1 MFKEYDAVIS
11 LGDALRSGATGD
23 AHDEFQIGE
32 LLETARLV
40 KSALQKGVQVMVEGP
55 GHVPLNEIAWDVKLM
70 KKLTGGVPYY
80 VLGPLPID
88 VGAPYD
94 HIASAIGAAI
104 SSASGVDLLCYITP
118 AEHLGLPTVK
128 QVEEGAIAYRVAAHA
143 GDVVKLGRK
152 ARKWDDEVSYYRGKL
167 DWENMI
173 SKLIDPQRAY
183 QVYTQFGTP
192 KVKACTMCGGYCPM
206 MWAMDQVRK
215 IGSSS
220 SL

>member
-1 MFKEYDAVIS
+1 M
-11 LGDALRSGATGD
+11 
-23 AHDEFQIGE
+23 
-32 LLETARLV
+32 
-40 KSALQKGVQVMVEGP
+40 
-55 GHVPLNEIAWDVKLM
+55 
-70 KKLTGGVPYY
+70 LT
-80 VLGPLPID
+80 
-88 VGAPYD
+88 
-94 HIASAIGAAI
+94 
-104 SSASGVDLLCYITP
+104 LLCYLTP

-128 QVEEGAIAYRVAAHA
+128 QVEDGAIAYRIAAHA
-143 GDVVKLGRK
+143 GDVVKLDRK
-152 ARKWDDEVSYYRGKL
+152 ARKWDDKVSYYRGKL